1 MSEFKFYPKIDLTD
15 EQADRIE
22 EQILE
27 YLNKSG
33 ERVYTNEDI
42 SWYPGKIEIN
52 VEIIRTMLDI

>member
-1 MSEFKFYPKIDLTD
+1 MSEYKFHTDIDLID
-15 EQADRIE
+15 IQMDIIE

-27 YLNKSG
+27 ELNKSG

-52 VEIIRTMLDI
+52 VEIIRTMLDV